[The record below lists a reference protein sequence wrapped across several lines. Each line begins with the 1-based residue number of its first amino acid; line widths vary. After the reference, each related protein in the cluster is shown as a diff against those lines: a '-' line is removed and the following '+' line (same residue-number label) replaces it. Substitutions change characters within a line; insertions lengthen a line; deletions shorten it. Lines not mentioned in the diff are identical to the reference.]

1 VTAIKK
7 RKSAPRLHAKG
18 AAAESPPGIVTGL
31 GDVDANAM
39 PVTEACGSAVKKLHE
54 SATVGTKVYLEPGL
68 EIKDV
73 EKVHQVLARTLARG
87 RGVTVDVGRVVAID
101 TAGVQLL
108 LAFQSEAVKRG
119 VPAEFCGDSA
129 ALARALTVLGLGD
142 RLHIAL
148 PRD

>member
-1 VTAIKK
+1 M
-7 RKSAPRLHAKG
+7 
-18 AAAESPPGIVTGL
+18 AESPPGIVTGL
-31 GDVDANAM
+31 GDVHANAM
-39 PVTEACGSAVKKLHE
+39 PVTEGCGGAVEKLHGSAT
-54 SATVGTKVYLEPGL
+54 AGTKVYLEPGL

-73 EKVHQVLARTLARG
+73 EKVHEVLARTLARG
-87 RGVTVDVGRVVAID
+87 RGVTVDVGRVVAVD

-119 VPAEFCGDSA
+119 MPTEFCGDSA

-142 RLHIAL
+142 KLHIAL

>member
-1 VTAIKK
+1 MSAMKVTGIKK
-7 RKSAPRLHAKG
+7 RK
-18 AAAESPPGIVTGL
+18 
-31 GDVDANAM
+31 
-39 PVTEACGSAVKKLHE
+39 

-73 EKVHQVLARTLARG
+73 EKVHQVLAGTLTRG
-87 RGVTVDVGRVVAID
+87 PGVTVDVGRVVAID

-119 VPAEFCGDSA
+119 VRAEFCGDSP
-129 ALARALTVLGLGD
+129 ALARALTVLGLCGK
-142 RLHIAL
+142 LHVSP

>member
-1 VTAIKK
+1 M
-7 RKSAPRLHAKG
+7 
-18 AAAESPPGIVTGL
+18 AESPSGIVTGL
-31 GDVDANAM
+31 GDVNANAM
-39 PVTEACGSAVKKLHE
+39 PVTEACGSAVEKLYG
-54 SATVGTKVYLEPGL
+54 SATGTKVYLEPGL

-87 RGVTVDVGRVVAID
+87 LGVTVDVGRVVAID

-119 VPAEFCGDSA
+119 VPAEFCGDSP
-129 ALARALTVLGLGD
+129 ALARALTVLGLGGK
-142 RLHIAL
+142 LPVAL

>member
-1 VTAIKK
+1 M
-7 RKSAPRLHAKG
+7 
-18 AAAESPPGIVTGL
+18 AESPPGIVTAL
-31 GDVDANAM
+31 GDVHANAM
-39 PVTEACGSAVKKLHE
+39 PVTEACG

-73 EKVHQVLARTLARG
+73 ERVHEVLARTLARG
-87 RGVTVDVGRVVAID
+87 RGVTVDVGRVVAVD

-119 VPAEFCGDSA
+119 MPTEFCGDSA

-142 RLHIAL
+142 KLHIAL